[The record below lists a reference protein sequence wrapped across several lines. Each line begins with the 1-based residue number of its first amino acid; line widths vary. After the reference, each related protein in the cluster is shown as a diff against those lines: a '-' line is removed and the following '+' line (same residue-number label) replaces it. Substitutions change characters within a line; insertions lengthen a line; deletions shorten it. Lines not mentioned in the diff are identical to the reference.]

1 MRNSAKTMTAIN
13 CSAAAVLWFLGLLT
27 LLFNILGLWAPWHLA
42 GFGFLFF
49 TPVSVVL
56 TVIAIVFSC
65 TSKETKLVVINSVF
79 TVISIGSILF
89 TFLVSYTWF
98 W

>member
-1 MRNSAKTMTAIN
+1 MRSSAKAMTAIS
-13 CSAAAVLWFLGLLT
+13 CGAAVVLWFLGLLM

-42 GFGFLFF
+42 GFSFLFF

-56 TVIAIVFSC
+56 TVLAMVFSG

-79 TVISIGSILF
+79 TVISIGCVLF
-89 TFLVSYTWF
+89 TFFVSGTWF